1 MIAIVRCAFRGHRY
15 EARMSIDFRRLAV
28 AAAGFSTFLHLYAPQ
43 ALLPELAR
51 EFGVG
56 AAQISAM
63 ITASTLAIAL
73 TAPFTGAVADVVGRK
88 RLITTA
94 MFAVTVPVL
103 MATIATAPG
112 TVIFWRFIEGLL
124 LPPIFTVVLAY
135 VGDEWPPAEVA
146 GVAGLYVSAS
156 SVGGFC
162 GRLLPG
168 IVGDLAGWRYAF
180 VAIAAIG
187 LAGAILVAA
196 KLPTEKRFVRSQGF
210 LASGRQ
216 MLRHLGN
223 LQLMATC
230 AVGFGVLF
238 NFIAIFTYVS
248 FRLAAPPY
256 NFTASL
262 LGAVFFTYL
271 VGAAATPWTGWA
283 VMRYGRRGLMI
294 GVLSAWLA
302 GLALLLAP
310 QLALI
315 LIGLSLC
322 AGCGM
327 LCQATSTG
335 YVTASVHEGRSS
347 AIGLYVSSF
356 YIGGSVGGLAAGLLW
371 NQVGWWAV
379 VALCAA
385 MIAVMGLIVMLVWSA
400 KPAPANGRSDN
411 AIIHPLPAGDEPGQA
426 AASPGFSSRSNWH
439 WRG

>member
-1 MIAIVRCAFRGHRY
+1 MA
-15 EARMSIDFRRLAV
+15 IDFRRLAV

-43 ALLPELAR
+43 ALLPELAH
-51 EFGVG
+51 EFGVS
-56 AAQISAM
+56 AAQITAM

-73 TAPFTGAVADVVGRK
+73 TAPFTGAAADVLGRK

-103 MATIATAPG
+103 METIATAPG
-112 TVIFWRFIEGLL
+112 TLIFWRFIEGLL

-135 VGDEWPPAEVA
+135 VGDEWPPAEVV

-156 SVGGFC
+156 SLGGFC
-162 GRLLPG
+162 GRLIPG
-168 IVGDLAGWRYAF
+168 IVGDVAGWRYAF
-180 VAIAAIG
+180 LAIAAIG
-187 LAGAILVAA
+187 LAGAIVVAA
-196 KLPTEKRFVRSQGF
+196 KLPKEKRFVRSDGF

-223 LQLMATC
+223 LQLVATC
-230 AVGFGVLF
+230 VVGFGVLF

-256 NFTASL
+256 NFTPSL

-271 VGAAATPWTGWA
+271 VGAVATPWTGRV
-283 VMRYGRRGLMI
+283 VMRYGRRALMI
-294 GVLSAWLA
+294 SVISVWLV
-302 GLALLLAP
+302 GLALLLASP
-310 QLALI
+310 LALI

-335 YVTASVHEGRSS
+335 YVTASANEGRSS

-356 YIGGSVGGLAAGLLW
+356 YTGGSVGGVAAGALW
-371 NQVGWWAV
+371 SAAGWWGVVALSAAV
-379 VALCAA
+379 VAMMG
-385 MIAVMGLIVMLVWSA
+385 MIVILVWSA
-400 KPAPANGRSDN
+400 KPVR
-411 AIIHPLPAGDEPGQA
+411 
-426 AASPGFSSRSNWH
+426 R
-439 WRG
+439 

>member
-1 MIAIVRCAFRGHRY
+1 MT
-15 EARMSIDFRRLAV
+15 IDFRRLAV
-28 AAAGFSTFLHLYAPQ
+28 ATAGFCTFLHLYGPQ

-73 TAPFTGAVADVVGRK
+73 TAPFTGAAADVLGRK
-88 RLITTA
+88 RLITAA
-94 MFAVTVPVL
+94 MFAVAVPVL
-103 MATIATAPG
+103 MEAFATGPG
-112 TVIFWRFIEGLL
+112 TLVFWRFIEGLL

-135 VGDEWPPAEVA
+135 VGDEWPRNEVA

-156 SVGGFC
+156 SLGGFS
-162 GRLLPG
+162 GRLVPG
-168 IVGDLAGWRYAF
+168 IVGDVFGWRYAF
-180 VAIAAIG
+180 LVLAVIG
-187 LAGAILVAA
+187 FAGAVLVAM
-196 KLPTEKRFVRSQGF
+196 KLPREKHFRSSEGF

-256 NFTASL
+256 NFTPTL
-262 LGAVFFTYL
+262 LGAVFVTYMAGT
-271 VGAAATPWTGWA
+271 VATPWTGRV
-283 VMRYGRRGLMI
+283 VMRYGRRTLMI
-294 GVLSAWLA
+294 GVISVWLV
-302 GLALLLAP
+302 GLALLMAP
-310 QLALI
+310 PLI
-315 LIGLSLC
+315 LIMLGLALC

-335 YVTASVHEGRSS
+335 YVTASATEGRSS

-356 YIGGSVGGLAAGLLW
+356 YVGGSVGGVAAGALW
-371 NQVGWWAV
+371 SAAGWWAV

-385 MIAVMGLIVMLVWSA
+385 VVAAMGMIVIFVWSA
-400 KPAPANGRSDN
+400 AKPGGR
-411 AIIHPLPAGDEPGQA
+411 
-426 AASPGFSSRSNWH
+426 
-439 WRG
+439 

>member
-1 MIAIVRCAFRGHRY
+1 MV
-15 EARMSIDFRRLAV
+15 IDFRRLAV

-73 TAPFTGAVADVVGRK
+73 TAPFTGAAADVLGRK
-88 RLITTA
+88 RLIMAA

-103 MATIATAPG
+103 METVATAPEPL
-112 TVIFWRFIEGLL
+112 IFWRFIEGLL

-156 SVGGFC
+156 SLGGFC
-162 GRLLPG
+162 GRLVPG

-180 VAIAAIG
+180 LAIAVIG
-187 LAGAILVAA
+187 LAGAIIVAA
-196 KLPTEKRFVRSQGF
+196 KLPKEKRFRRSEGF

-216 MLRHLGN
+216 MLRHLRN
-223 LQLMATC
+223 PQLMATC

-256 NFTASL
+256 NFSPSL
-262 LGAVFFTYL
+262 LGAVFLTYL
-271 VGAAATPWTGWA
+271 AGTVATPWTGRV
-283 VMRYGRRGLMI
+283 VMRYGRRALMI
-294 GVLSAWLA
+294 GVLSVWLM
-302 GLALLLAP
+302 GLALLLAAP
-310 QLALI
+310 LALI
-315 LIGLSLC
+315 MFGLSLC

-335 YVTASVHEGRSS
+335 YVTASAHEGRSS

-356 YIGGSVGGLAAGLLW
+356 YIGGSVGGLVAGVLW
-371 NQVGWWAV
+371 SRAGWPGVVALSAAV
-379 VALCAA
+379 VAL
-385 MIAVMGLIVMLVWSA
+385 MGMVVIFAWSA
-400 KPAPANGRSDN
+400 KPAIR
-411 AIIHPLPAGDEPGQA
+411 
-426 AASPGFSSRSNWH
+426 
-439 WRG
+439 

>member
-1 MIAIVRCAFRGHRY
+1 MA
-15 EARMSIDFRRLAV
+15 IDFRRLAV

-43 ALLPELAR
+43 ALLPELAH
-51 EFGVG
+51 EFGVS
-56 AAQISAM
+56 AAQITAM

-73 TAPFTGAVADVVGRK
+73 TAPFTGAAADVLGRK

-103 MATIATAPG
+103 METIATAPG
-112 TVIFWRFIEGLL
+112 TLIFWRFIEGLL

-135 VGDEWPPAEVA
+135 VGDEWPPAEVV

-156 SVGGFC
+156 SLGGFC
-162 GRLLPG
+162 GRLIPG
-168 IVGDLAGWRYAF
+168 IVGDVAGWRYAF
-180 VAIAAIG
+180 LAIAAIG
-187 LAGAILVAA
+187 LAGAIVVAA
-196 KLPTEKRFVRSQGF
+196 KLPKEKRFVRSDGF

-223 LQLMATC
+223 LQLVATC
-230 AVGFGVLF
+230 VVGFGVLF

-256 NFTASL
+256 DFTPSL

-271 VGAAATPWTGWA
+271 VGAVATPWTGRV
-283 VMRYGRRGLMI
+283 VMRYGRRALMI
-294 GVLSAWLA
+294 SVISVWLV
-302 GLALLLAP
+302 GLALLLASP
-310 QLALI
+310 LALI

-335 YVTASVHEGRSS
+335 YVTASANEGRSS

-356 YIGGSVGGLAAGLLW
+356 YTGGSVGGVAAGALW
-371 NQVGWWAV
+371 SAAGWWGVVALSAAV
-379 VALCAA
+379 VAMMG
-385 MIAVMGLIVMLVWSA
+385 MIVILVWSA
-400 KPAPANGRSDN
+400 KPVR
-411 AIIHPLPAGDEPGQA
+411 
-426 AASPGFSSRSNWH
+426 R
-439 WRG
+439 

>member
-1 MIAIVRCAFRGHRY
+1 
-15 EARMSIDFRRLAV
+15 MSIDFRRLAV

-56 AAQISAM
+56 AAQISAL

-73 TAPFTGAVADVVGRK
+73 TAPFTGAVADVLGRK

-94 MFAVTVPVL
+94 MFGVTVPVL
-103 MATIATAPG
+103 MATVATAPG
-112 TVIFWRFIEGLL
+112 TLIFWRFIEGLL

-135 VGDEWPPAEVA
+135 VGDEWPPGEVA

-162 GRLLPG
+162 GRLVPG
-168 IVGDLAGWRYAF
+168 IIGDVAGWRYAF
-180 VAIAAIG
+180 LAIAAIG
-187 LAGAILVAA
+187 LAAAILVAA
-196 KLPTEKRFVRSQGF
+196 KLPTEKRFVRSEGF
-210 LASGRQ
+210 VASGRQ
-216 MLRHLGN
+216 MLRHLRN

-271 VGAAATPWTGWA
+271 VGAVATPWTGRA
-283 VMRYGRRGLMI
+283 VMRYGRRTLMI
-294 GVLSAWLA
+294 GVISGWLV

-310 QLALI
+310 PLALI
-315 LIGLSLC
+315 LIGLSVC

-335 YVTASVHEGRSS
+335 YVTASAHEGRSS

-356 YIGGSVGGLAAGLLW
+356 YIGGSVGGLAAGILW
-371 NQVGWWAV
+371 SAAGWWAV
-379 VALCAA
+379 VALSAT
-385 MIAVMGLIVMLVWSA
+385 MVVMMGLVVAFVWSV
-400 KPAPANGRSDN
+400 KPVPANGRFDKAS
-411 AIIHPLPAGDEPGQA
+411 IRPLQAGDAPHHAERANDMPHAAPGL
-426 AASPGFSSRSNWH
+426 SPRSNRRW
-439 WRG
+439 WSYF

>member
-1 MIAIVRCAFRGHRY
+1 MA
-15 EARMSIDFRRLAV
+15 IDFRRLAV

-43 ALLPELAR
+43 ALLPELAH
-51 EFGVG
+51 EFGVS
-56 AAQISAM
+56 AAQITAM

-73 TAPFTGAVADVVGRK
+73 TAPFTGAAADVLGRK

-103 MATIATAPG
+103 METIATAPG
-112 TVIFWRFIEGLL
+112 TLIFWRFIEGLL

-135 VGDEWPPAEVA
+135 VGDEWPPAEVV

-156 SVGGFC
+156 SLGGFC
-162 GRLLPG
+162 GRLVPG
-168 IVGDLAGWRYAF
+168 IIGDVAGWRYAF
-180 VAIAAIG
+180 LAIAAIG
-187 LAGAILVAA
+187 LAGAIVVAT
-196 KLPTEKRFVRSQGF
+196 KLPREKRFVRSEGF

-223 LQLMATC
+223 LQLVATC
-230 AVGFGVLF
+230 VVGFGVLF

-256 NFTASL
+256 NFTPSL

-271 VGAAATPWTGWA
+271 VGAVATPWTGRV
-283 VMRYGRRGLMI
+283 VMRYGRRALMI
-294 GVLSAWLA
+294 GVISVWLV
-302 GLALLLAP
+302 GLALLLASP
-310 QLALI
+310 LALI

-335 YVTASVHEGRSS
+335 YVTASANEGRSS

-356 YIGGSVGGLAAGLLW
+356 YIGGSVGGVSAGVLWSAA
-371 NQVGWWAV
+371 GWWAV
-379 VALCAA
+379 VALSAA
-385 MIAVMGLIVMLVWSA
+385 VVAMMGMIVILVWSA
-400 KPAPANGRSDN
+400 KPAKK
-411 AIIHPLPAGDEPGQA
+411 
-426 AASPGFSSRSNWH
+426 
-439 WRG
+439 

>member
-1 MIAIVRCAFRGHRY
+1 MT
-15 EARMSIDFRRLAV
+15 IDFRRLAV
-28 AAAGFSTFLHLYAPQ
+28 AAAGFSTFLHLYGPQ
-43 ALLPELAR
+43 ALLPALAR
-51 EFGVG
+51 EFGVSAG
-56 AAQISAM
+56 QISAM

-73 TAPFTGAVADVVGRK
+73 TAPFTGAAADVLGRK
-88 RLITTA
+88 RLITAA

-103 MATIATAPG
+103 METIATAPG
-112 TVIFWRFIEGLL
+112 TLIFWRFIEGLL
-124 LPPIFTVVLAY
+124 LPPIFAVVLAY
-135 VGDEWPPAEVA
+135 VGDEWPPNAVA

-156 SVGGFC
+156 SLGGFC
-162 GRLLPG
+162 GRLVPG
-168 IVGDLAGWRYAF
+168 IVADMAGWRYAF
-180 VAIAAIG
+180 LAIAAIG
-187 LAGAILVAA
+187 LAGAIVVAT
-196 KLPTEKRFVRSQGF
+196 KLPSEKRFVRSEGF

-256 NFTASL
+256 NFSPSL

-271 VGAAATPWTGWA
+271 AGTVATPWTGRV
-283 VMRYGRRGLMI
+283 VMRYGRRTVMI
-294 GVLSAWLA
+294 GVISVWLA

-310 QLALI
+310 PLAVI

-335 YVTASVHEGRSS
+335 YVTASANEGRSS

-356 YIGGSVGGLAAGLLW
+356 YVGGSVGGVTAGALW
-371 NQVGWWAV
+371 SAVGWWAV
-379 VALCAA
+379 VALSAA
-385 MIAVMGLIVMLVWSA
+385 VVAMMGVIVIFVWSA
-400 KPAPANGRSDN
+400 KPVR
-411 AIIHPLPAGDEPGQA
+411 
-426 AASPGFSSRSNWH
+426 R
-439 WRG
+439 